1 MNSNQLALEAYL
13 EGIRSGD
20 RRMLGRAI
28 TLIESTRPDHQE
40 AARALIE
47 RCMPFTGEA
56 LRVGITGPP
65 GAGKSTFIDALG
77 MQIVETGQKVAVLA
91 IDPSSQKSRGSILGD
106 KTRMQRLAVHP
117 DAFVRP
123 SPTSGSLGGI
133 ALKTREAMTLCEAAG
148 YEVIFV
154 ETVGVGQSEFSVHGM
169 VDVLLLLLITGAG
182 DELQGIK
189 RGIMEMA
196 DLLVVNKADGE
207 NEIEALKLKKSLQKL
222 IHALPDDG
230 SGWTVPVVTASALSF
245 AGIEEIWTT
254 IKKFQQHTA
263 ASGQLQK
270 KRREQAIAWMHRY
283 IDAALRA
290 RFDQHPYVQKER
302 PQLETDVLNG
312 KISPI
317 GAAERLL
324 KVLSEEKGVRRE

>member
-1 MNSNQLALEAYL
+1 MPDRQPTPEAYL
-13 EGIRSGD
+13 KGIRSGD
-20 RRMLGRAI
+20 RRILGRAI
-28 TLIESTRPDHQE
+28 TLVESTRADHKE
-40 AARALIE
+40 TARALIE
-47 RCMPFTGEA
+47 RCMPFTGHA

-77 MQIVETGQKVAVLA
+77 VQIVETGQKVAVLA
-91 IDPSSQKSRGSILGD
+91 IDPSSQKSGGSILGD
-106 KTRMQRLAVHP
+106 KTRMQQLAVHP

-123 SPTSGSLGGI
+123 SPTGGTLGGI

-148 YEVIFV
+148 YDVICI

-196 DLLVVNKADGE
+196 DLLIVNKADGE

-222 IHALPDDG
+222 MHAIPDDG
-230 SGWTVPVVTASALSF
+230 SGWATPVLTASALSST
-245 AGIEEIWTT
+245 GIKGIWTC
-254 IKKFQQHTA
+254 IKDFQKHVRST
-263 ASGQLQK
+263 GQFEEN
-270 KRREQAIAWMHRY
+270 RRRQAIAWMHRY
-283 IDAALRA
+283 IDAALRTC
-290 RFDQHPYVQKER
+290 FEQHPRVKKER
-302 PQLETDVLNG
+302 PQLEADVLNG

-324 KVLSEEKGVRRE
+324 KVLGEE